1 MRKKLT
7 LSIDEDVYKELQYV
21 PRGFSV
27 SEFVSFMLR
36 GMLKEIGQGRV
47 FNQKEFEKW
56 VDSDPQLKKV
66 REGMR
71 EAWGPTLNPV
81 IEKIDA
87 VTDGLKAKVGIKKK
101 SSKGS
106 HKK

>member
-7 LSIDEDVYKELQYV
+7 LSIDEDVYEKLQFV

-36 GMLKEIGQGRV
+36 GMLREVGSMGMSQE
-47 FNQKEFEKW
+47 QFEEW
-56 VDSDPQLKKV
+56 VKSDPELKRI
-66 REGMR
+66 REGIR

-81 IEKIDA
+81 IEKIDN
-87 VTDGLKAKVGIKKK
+87 LKAKVGVKRK
-101 SSKGS
+101 SSKGG
-106 HKK
+106 HNK

>member
-7 LSIDEDVYKELQYV
+7 LSIDEDVYEKLQFV

-36 GMLKEIGQGRV
+36 GMLREVGSMGMSQE
-47 FNQKEFEKW
+47 QFEEW
-56 VDSDPQLKKV
+56 VKSDPELKRI
-66 REGMR
+66 REGIR

-81 IEKIDA
+81 IEKIEA
-87 VTDGLKAKVGIKKK
+87 VTDNLKAKAGVKRK
-101 SSKGS
+101 SSKGGHS
-106 HKK
+106 K

>member
-7 LSIDEDVYKELQYV
+7 LSIDEDVYEKLQFV

-36 GMLKEIGQGRV
+36 GMLREVGSMGMSQE
-47 FNQKEFEKW
+47 QFEEW
-56 VDSDPQLKKV
+56 VKSDPELKRI
-66 REGMR
+66 REGIR

-81 IEKIDA
+81 IEKMEA
-87 VTDGLKAKVGIKKK
+87 VTDNLKAKAGVKRK
-101 SSKGS
+101 SSKGG
-106 HKK
+106 HNK